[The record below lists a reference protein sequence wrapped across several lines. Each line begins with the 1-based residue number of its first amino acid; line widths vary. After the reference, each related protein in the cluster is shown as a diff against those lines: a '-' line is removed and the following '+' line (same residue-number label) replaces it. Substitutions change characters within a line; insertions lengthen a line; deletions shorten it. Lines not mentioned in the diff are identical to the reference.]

1 MLSLKN
7 SMPEKSDTKSTLT
20 WQNDVKTAFELAQK
34 EQKMVM
40 VMVED
45 VRCRWCI
52 KEIAE
57 DSF

>member
-7 SMPEKSDTKSTLT
+7 RMPEKSDTKSTLT
-20 WQNDVKTAFELAQK
+20 WQNNIKTAFELAQK
-34 EQKMVM
+34 EQKIVM
-40 VMVED
+40 LMVED

-52 KEIAE
+52 QGIAE